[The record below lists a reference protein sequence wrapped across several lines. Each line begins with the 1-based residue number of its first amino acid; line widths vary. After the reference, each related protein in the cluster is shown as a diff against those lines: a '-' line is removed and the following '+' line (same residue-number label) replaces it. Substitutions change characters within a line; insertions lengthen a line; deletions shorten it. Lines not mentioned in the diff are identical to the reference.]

1 MRILSALLF
10 SSLIFSVALAQQVK
24 PAGSTPAK
32 AAAAKAAPAVQEKQQ
47 AAAPSS
53 EKTATASGKATAVAQ
68 GIDTKANSL
77 GLTVTRAI
85 IAGGIDENN
94 RPVDPGTEFATDGK
108 RVYCIT
114 QIEGAKE
121 PVNIE
126 HRWCKN
132 GVLINTV
139 ELPIKSLNWRTQ
151 SYKTITPT
159 MVGKWKVDVVLMPGE
174 EFLTSVN
181 FTVK

>member
-1 MRILSALLF
+1 MRILSAILF
-10 SSLIFSVALAQQVK
+10 SSLIFSVAHAQQVK
-24 PAGSTPAK
+24 QAAPTPAK
-32 AAAAKAAPAVQEKQQ
+32 AV
-47 AAAPSS
+47 
-53 EKTATASGKATAVAQ
+53 TASTIATPGAQ
-68 GIDTKANSL
+68 EIKTKANSL
-77 GLTVTRAI
+77 GLMVTRAI

-94 RPVDPGTEFATDGK
+94 RPVDPGTEFAADGK

-159 MVGKWKVDVVLMPGE
+159 MAGKWKVDVVLMPGE